1 MRFYFTFGSDERF
14 PYQNTYIIID
24 APNRT
29 KAHKAFR
36 EKFPDRTEN
45 IYNYSCCYEEKEWE
59 EHGSTYYPHEPAET
73 IIVEA
78 TFKDDVEM
86 VTDLWKT
93 YDGIRRVANRDTGN
107 HLDETLTKYHNKYVL
122 GLNYV
127 ATKWNVPM
135 ECITCWFEEG
145 L

>member
-36 EKFPDRTEN
+36 EKFPDR
-45 IYNYSCCYEEKEWE
+45 
-59 EHGSTYYPHEPAET
+59 
-73 IIVEA
+73 
-78 TFKDDVEM
+78 DDVEM
-86 VTDLWKT
+86 AEALWKACNAARKFAAE
-93 YDGIRRVANRDTGN
+93 DVDNQPDVNG
-107 HLDETLTKYHNKYVL
+107 LHNKYVL

-127 ATKWNVPM
+127 ATKWNVPV
-135 ECITCWFEEG
+135 ECITCWF
-145 L
+145 